1 LHLQCF
7 ELHGKEEG
15 WKMMRAYM
23 RNKKEVSGG
32 VGGAAGASSKEPP
45 SAEGDLP
52 PAALAAAASTSA
64 PVDEEDKDA
73 EKDSA
78 GEAQEMSAQDRSEGK
93 KPSEQP

>member
-1 LHLQCF
+1 MHLQCF

-23 RNKKEVSGG
+23 RDKKEVSGG

-52 PAALAAAASTSA
+52 RAAPATAASTSA
-64 PVDEEDKDA
+64 QVDEEDSG
-73 EKDSA
+73 KDSA
-78 GEAQEMSAQDRSEGK
+78 GEAQKISTQDRSEGK